1 MEFELNDEIKKLGI
15 SKLQRSNEN
24 VCVYNRNGLAQ
35 PTYFKGELQKTLSEL
50 KEKMVFC
57 GHFGYEKKVQKII
70 ILISNIIV
78 DWEESNKNNKDEQEK
93 KQEQHKIKIYR
104 TARQIR
110 DNETIFVDQYRAPH
124 VFVQIKDHTEK
135 RIFCF

>member
-15 SKLQRSNEN
+15 SKLQRTNEN
-24 VCVYNRNGLAQ
+24 VCVYNGNGLAQ
-35 PTYFKGELQKTLSEL
+35 PTYYKGELQKTLSEL

-57 GHFGYEKKVQKII
+57 GHFGNEKKII

-104 TARQIR
+104 TWM
-110 DNETIFVDQYRAPH
+110 ETLM
-124 VFVQIKDHTEK
+124 
-135 RIFCF
+135 

>member
-1 MEFELNDEIKKLGI
+1 MEFELNNEIKKLGI
-15 SKLQRSNEN
+15 SKLQRTMRM
-24 VCVYNRNGLAQ
+24 CVYNGNGLAQ
-35 PTYFKGELQKTLSEL
+35 PTYYKGELQKILSEL

-57 GHFGYEKKVQKII
+57 GPFGNEKKVQKII

-110 DNETIFVDQYRAPH
+110 DNETIFVD
-124 VFVQIKDHTEK
+124 
-135 RIFCF
+135 

>member
-1 MEFELNDEIKKLGI
+1 MI
-15 SKLQRSNEN
+15 
-24 VCVYNRNGLAQ
+24 V
-35 PTYFKGELQKTLSEL
+35 SEL
-50 KEKMVFC
+50 M
-57 GHFGYEKKVQKII
+57 
-70 ILISNIIV
+70 LLSTISNIIV